1 MGILSGRQISSVP
14 GDRDTQS
21 TVQVGNLLSRVCPK
35 SCCPRNIPHSQL
47 PQAGCEVFVLWEWL
61 DVNHR
66 KKDSLRALHLPFAWG
81 GPRWGS
87 VGAER
92 CSVESWGR
100 SLLLGPVSQ
109 PAERGTSPG
118 WGPCSLCPPA
128 ILSVGWWGPVFSDV
142 GRTKEPWGQGLLGG
156 DMSGCLGGVDGQKD
170 SQSLCNWRH
179 PEALLCVYVCNPV

>member
-1 MGILSGRQISSVP
+1 MGILIGRQTSSVP
-14 GDRDTQS
+14 GDRDTQG

-35 SCCPRNIPHSQL
+35 SCCPRNISHSQL

-66 KKDSLRALHLPFAWG
+66 KKDSLRALHLTFAWG

-100 SLLLGPVSQ
+100 SLLLGPVCQ
-109 PAERGTSPG
+109 AAERDFPG
-118 WGPCSLCPPA
+118 VGSLST
-128 ILSVGWWGPVFSDV
+128 LSSCNSTCGVGGALSSL
-142 GRTKEPWGQGLLGG
+142 TCAGQRSHG
-156 DMSGCLGGVDGQKD
+156 D
-170 SQSLCNWRH
+170 R
-179 PEALLCVYVCNPV
+179 VCWVVT